1 MERES
6 HNKIPQHILVAA
18 WSIALG
24 AIAPMLD
31 STMVNIAIK
40 QLSATFHT
48 TLSLLQW
55 AITGYILALALAVP
69 ISGWLMNKFN
79 GKRVFI
85 NAVITFGIISLCV
98 GFSNSVIL
106 FIVFRVIQGF
116 SAGIIT
122 TLMSTLLVKVAGEA
136 YLGRVIAIVTTPMIL
151 GPILGPVLGG
161 VLLQLAS
168 WQWLFFINVIVT
180 IVAVPL
186 MMKNLP
192 QFEPFKKHQKLDLVG
207 LLLLAVFTVT
217 IIYGVTCAS
226 QFNNFNNKSTV
237 LFMIIGAVM
246 FIAYVIYDRMSK
258 RPTVLPL
265 ELFKTRNFAV
275 SSVGLLLANMAILGP
290 MIILPLFFQTFKHY
304 TEIQAAIALIP
315 QGVGMLITRPFIGK
329 ETDKYG
335 AKRVLLISIILS
347 LIGSVP
353 LIFITNHTPMI
364 WILLT
369 LFVRGLCVGGIML
382 PLTSNA
388 YKGLAEEQLPEAGVG
403 VNIIEQLGTTFG
415 TAIIATIVAS
425 YTTHIHTS
433 SNHSIVG
440 YHWSFLFAA
449 ILLLCIIIPSSL
461 LKTST
466 KH

>member
-1 MERES
+1 MKQENQ
-6 HNKIPQHILVAA
+6 NKIPQHILIAA

-48 TLSLLQW
+48 TLSVLQW
-55 AITGYILALALAVP
+55 AITGYILALTLAVP

-85 NAVITFGIISLCV
+85 NAVITFGVISLCV
-98 GFSNSVIL
+98 GLSNSVTM
-106 FIVFRVIQGF
+106 FIVFRIIQGF

-122 TLMSTLLVKVAGEA
+122 TLMSTILVKVAGEA

-161 VLLQLAS
+161 VLIQLAT

-180 IVAVPL
+180 LIALPL

-192 QFEPFKKHQKLDLVG
+192 EFEPFKKHRELDIVG
-207 LLLLAVFTVT
+207 LIILAILTVT
-217 IIYGVTCAS
+217 IIYGVTCAAQYNTFS
-226 QFNNFNNKSTV
+226 NNSTERFVTIGIIMFIIYVFYDRFSKRSTV
-237 LFMIIGAVM
+237 LPI
-246 FIAYVIYDRMSK
+246 
-258 RPTVLPL
+258 
-265 ELFKTRNFAV
+265 ELFKTRNFAA
-275 SSVGLLLANMAILGP
+275 SSAGLLLANMAILGP

-329 ETDKYG
+329 ATDKYG
-335 AKRVLLISIILS
+335 AKCVLIISILLS

-353 LIFITNHTPMI
+353 LIFISNHTPMI

-369 LFVRGLCVGGIML
+369 LFIRGLCVGGIML
-382 PLTSNA
+382 PFTSNA
-388 YKGLAEEQLPEAGVG
+388 YKGLKEEQLPEAGVG

-425 YTTHIHTS
+425 QANHIHTTT
-433 SNHSIVG
+433 NHSIIG
-440 YHWSFLFAA
+440 YHWSFLLSA
-449 ILLLCIIIPSSL
+449 ILVFCLIIPSIFI
-461 LKTST
+461 KTSANN
-466 KH
+466 